1 MSEEGLNNVVLARRI
16 FERGNN
22 CLRDNG
28 NKESRA
34 LLLEAWRD
42 FENNHGDEESQS
54 KILEKMPRRVKR
66 RRRVIGEDKVRNIH
80 FKNFNSAYLLNRL
93 FKL

>member
-1 MSEEGLNNVVLARRI
+1 MSEEGLNNIILARRI

-42 FENNHGDEESQS
+42 FENSHGDEESQS

-66 RRRVIGEDKVRNIH
+66 RRRVVGEDKVNIIIMQKENY
-80 FKNFNSAYLLNRL
+80 FAVILLLNY
-93 FKL
+93 